1 MMIVIALLSV
11 NAAKELRPDAMSDR
25 PQSRARGRVVEHS
38 YSARC
43 VAWAHA
49 VRSVSEES
57 RDCAEHARAA
67 AQCAGCGGLARN
79 PGLKRTAPPGGKRT
93 DPPRAGLF
101 VSPI

>member
-67 AQCAGCGGLARN
+67 AQCAGCGG
-79 PGLKRTAPPGGKRT
+79 
-93 DPPRAGLF
+93 
-101 VSPI
+101 VSPKPAPQRKGAPGRKTNPPARPRLSC